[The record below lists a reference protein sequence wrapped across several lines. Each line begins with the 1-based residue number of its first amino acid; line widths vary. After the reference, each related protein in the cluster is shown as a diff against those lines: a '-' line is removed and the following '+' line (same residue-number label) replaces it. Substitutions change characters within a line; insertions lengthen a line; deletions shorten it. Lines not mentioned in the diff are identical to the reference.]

1 MGLDKQQEGML
12 ALHMD
17 GKKANVSNADEIF
30 TSSSQLAAMEKTTNM
45 DTTLDFADY
54 QRGGQ
59 KKQQAYNSLMSTG
72 FRLKNQEP

>member
-1 MGLDKQQEGML
+1 ML
-12 ALHMD
+12 ALRMD

-45 DTTLDFADY
+45 DTTLDLMTDY

-72 FRLKNQEP
+72 FRLKNQQP

>member
-1 MGLDKQQEGML
+1 ML
-12 ALHMD
+12 AFRMD